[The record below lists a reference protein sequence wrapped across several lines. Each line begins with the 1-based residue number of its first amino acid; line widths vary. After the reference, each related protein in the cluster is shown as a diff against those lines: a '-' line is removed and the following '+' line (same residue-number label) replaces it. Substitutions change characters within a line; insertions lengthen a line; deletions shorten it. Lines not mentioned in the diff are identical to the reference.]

1 MIVCTERKKP
11 TFFQKTGYLNLLHC
25 PHVGFLL
32 RKYDF
37 RQHFSGKLLPISA
50 NQSRK
55 KPTRGVKKRQQTKPA
70 FFEKM
75 LADLQAQLRKANKE
89 LEASPPGNVVRVKRA
104 NKYTFFQVYNEE
116 NERVRK
122 SITKD
127 AAMINAL
134 ARKAYLNTEIKILEK
149 DIKAMTVFIHN
160 FEEPIYEN
168 IMAALPER
176 FQQYDLAKR
185 DQSACAPPSRT
196 GRAHTCPSTKDTPH
210 PAASRSGPSPS
221 S

>member
-1 MIVCTERKKP
+1 
-11 TFFQKTGYLNLLHC
+11 
-25 PHVGFLL
+25 
-32 RKYDF
+32 
-37 RQHFSGKLLPISA
+37 
-50 NQSRK
+50 
-55 KPTRGVKKRQQTKPA
+55 
-70 FFEKM
+70 M
-75 LADLQAQLRKANKE
+75 LADLQAQLQKANKE

-104 NKYTFFQVYNEE
+104 NKYTFFQVYNQE

-168 IMAALPER
+168 IIAALPER

-185 DQSACAPPSRT
+185 DQSAWSSQPYRPS
-196 GRAHTCPSTKDTPH
+196 GK
-210 PAASRSGPSPS
+210 
-221 S
+221 